1 MKILIGNRYS
11 GKMFKCQNIESYIY
25 KNNAILNFLN
35 TFHASI
41 NIK

>member
-1 MKILIGNRYS
+1 
-11 GKMFKCQNIESYIY
+11 MFKCQYIMESYIY

-35 TFHASI
+35 TFYASI